1 MTLRDILIFLL
12 QNLGFVINFKKSV
25 LDPCHALEFL
35 ELEINSLN
43 MRVELPKEKVKKIKK
58 KGQDLSLDQDLS
70 LRDLARLTRRI
81 SSTAMAVL
89 PASQQYRDLQ
99 QQQITGLFMR
109 GSYEDTI
116 VLHKEAK
123 MELDWWVQNLDLN
136 NRQYI
141 LSTAPQIVIQSD
153 ASKSGW
159 RAVCQGQSAGGP
171 WSQEER
177 RGHMVVSIHLQTDN
191 KVALAY
197 IKKMRGTVNQKMN
210 QVSKEL

>member
-1 MTLRDILIFLL
+1 MTLRDTLIFLL
-12 QNLGFVINFKKSV
+12 QNLGFVINFNKSV

-43 MRVELPKEKVKKIKK
+43 MRVELPKEKVEKIKK

-70 LRDLARLTRRI
+70 LRDLARLTGRI

-99 QQQITGLFMR
+99 QQQITGLSMR

-177 RGHMVVSIHLQTDN
+177 REHMVVLIFAKKLKLESIHLQMDN

-197 IKKMRGTVNQKMN
+197 IKK
-210 QVSKEL
+210 